1 VLDQLIGGLAL
12 GGVYALIALGYTM
25 VYGIVE
31 LINFAHGEIM
41 MLGAFYILAFSIE
54 LDPHAALWLG
64 VYSSFAAFFA
74 LEAPLSRRF
83 GRAGGIGAALG
94 FAAIFGHGVKLM
106 SLAALPPWFAIPS
119 GVAAAA
125 LSGAAL
131 ERIAYRPLRSAPRL
145 APLISA
151 IGASLFFQ
159 NMAQLIFGTH
169 RYPLP
174 PALRIS
180 YDRIGG
186 TPFSMTQVT
195 IIGTAVAVMLALH
208 FSITRTKIGTAMRAT
223 AQDRHAA
230 ALMGINVDGVIALTF
245 AIGSALAAIGGLLF
259 ALYQKTLW
267 PYMGFMAG
275 IKAFTAAVL
284 GGIGSIPGA
293 MVGGFLLGIV
303 ESLGAGFIEAGYK
316 DAIAFVILIC
326 VLLFRPT
333 GLFGRP
339 AAVKV

>member
-1 VLDQLIGGLAL
+1 VLDQLTGGLAL

-25 VYGIVE
+25 VYGIIE

-54 LDPHAALWLG
+54 LDARASFWLG
-64 VYSSFAAFFA
+64 VYSSFATFFA
-74 LEAPLSRRF
+74 LETPAARRF
-83 GRAGGIGAALG
+83 GRVGGFVAALI
-94 FAAIFGHGVKLM
+94 AAAVFGHAVKLM
-106 SLAALPPWFAIPS
+106 SLVALSPLVAIPA
-119 GVAAAA
+119 GIAAAA
-125 LSGAAL
+125 ISGAAL
-131 ERIAYRPLRSAPRL
+131 ERIAYRPLRNAPRL

-151 IGASLFFQ
+151 IGASLFLQ
-159 NMAQLIFGTH
+159 NMAQLIFGTR
-169 RYPLP
+169 RYGLPL
-174 PALRIS
+174 ATRLSDQRLADTS
-180 YDRIGG
+180 
-186 TPFSMTQVT
+186 FSAAQAT
-195 IIGTAVAVMLALH
+195 IIGVAVVVMVTLH
-208 FSITRTKIGTAMRAT
+208 LFITRTKIGTAMRAT

-230 ALMGINVDGVIALTF
+230 ALMGINVNGIIALTF
-245 AIGSALAAIGGLLF
+245 AIGSALAAIGGILF

-293 MVGGFLLGIV
+293 MVGGFILGLV

-316 DAIAFVILIC
+316 DAIAFVILIV

-333 GLFGRP
+333 GILGRP
-339 AAVKV
+339 VVVKV